1 MNKNPAKQPLFL
13 TLLTALA
20 ARWGTSF
27 GRFLAQFDRS
37 DGHFYGGSALLFA
50 GITQLHSLGLA
61 LTVCGGLF
69 CAVGLFGA
77 FLSAQTPEFVNKP
90 SAPGA
95 QKERR

>member
-1 MNKNPAKQPLFL
+1 MNKNSARQPLFL

-20 ARWGTSF
+20 ARLGTSF
-27 GRFLAQFDRS
+27 GRFLAHFDRS
-37 DGHFYGGSALLFA
+37 DGHFYGGIGLLFA
-50 GITQLHSLGLA
+50 GIWQLHSLGLA

-77 FLSAQTPEFVNKP
+77 VITAQTPEFIDKP